1 MDMMQI
7 VVLVLSTAVT
17 TATATIIGNIF
28 SNKSNREKLLAQ
40 LDVSSQLKDVEIEN
54 LKREVNNLKT
64 LVSTTSENSR
74 KETSLEIGY
83 LKEDM
88 EKIHKTVES
97 HNNYARMFAENVP
110 LINEKI
116 KVVNNRLEDLEAG
129 QKELTERLLS
139 SK

>member
-1 MDMMQI
+1 MDMVQI
-7 VVLVLSTAVT
+7 LALVISTAIT
-17 TATATIIGNIF
+17 TTVATSIGNFF
-28 SNKSNREKLLAQ
+28 SNKSSREKLLAQ
-40 LDVSSQLKDVEIEN
+40 LDVSSQLKDAEIET
-54 LKREVNNLKT
+54 LKREVDSLKA
-64 LVSTTSENSR
+64 LISTTSENSR
-74 KETSLEIGY
+74 KETSLEISY

-110 LINEKI
+110 LLNEKI
-116 KVVNNRLEDLEAG
+116 KVVNNRLEDLEQG

>member
-1 MDMMQI
+1 MMQI